1 MPLRFIHIATAFSS
15 DFFIIRCEWKSCL
28 GNSEIDRPIQPNQ
41 TFQRLSMTTAQ
52 PSLLQLAKQGDP
64 SAISSLMN
72 QSLPKG
78 ITAKVSLKDDCL
90 KVMLESVEVPEQR
103 SCVEFV
109 RKGIANLN
117 IISIQQVKVYG
128 RETGEDFPS
137 WQEDFEIILSD
148 VPDTTELARQG
159 DLEAINTLFTQ
170 WLDSSGVT
178 SKVTLKNDCLRVM
191 LESSEFPDQSALTSQ
206 IFERVKQLNLQNC
219 SQLKISGRE
228 PGDEFPDWQKDFD
241 LTQDFDLVQA
251 SQSLITNCLQLPTEL
266 EVYATALF
274 AEPVQEPI
282 PQELTPPQ
290 PKLLELARTGD
301 VQAITNVMNYLLES
315 KGLTVSATI
324 KGECLLVAIQSDCIP
339 DQEQSIT
346 YLRKVLDEM
355 KLSTVKQVKVY
366 ARRKGSTFTAW
377 TQDLNLESS
386 KQGDFF
392 GSIFGAVAGAAGAV
406 GGAAA
411 YAGGAVTGAVTG
423 AAGAVGSAAMQAT
436 DGVGYVL
443 HMVSDSPQLQGLTKN
458 LKLDKFIHLID
469 KVDVVKAET
478 HVKKLQRKYP
488 NEKPADIAHR
498 VMMEK
503 AIYVGGS
510 GFASSLTPGF
520 AAAMFAV
527 DLAATMA
534 LQAEMVY
541 QIACA
546 YGLNLHEPARKGE
559 VLAIFGIAL
568 GGNYALK
575 AGLGLARN
583 IPFAGAV
590 IGASGNAA
598 MLYAMG
604 YAACR
609 FYEAK
614 LNPFASTDSALS
626 EVASDVYL
634 QDAIKQQVIMDQILV
649 HLVLAGCPGKNL
661 QQILPN
667 LQSLNLSP
675 ASLETITANPKA
687 LPPLDKLLEQLNR
700 DFAVSL
706 VAQCRRIAQADGVI
720 TPQEARILKMISQK
734 FDSN

>member
-1 MPLRFIHIATAFSS
+1 
-15 DFFIIRCEWKSCL
+15 
-28 GNSEIDRPIQPNQ
+28 
-41 TFQRLSMTTAQ
+41 MTTAQ

-72 QSLPKG
+72 HSLPKG
-78 ITAKVSLKDDCL
+78 ITAKASLKEGCL
-90 KVMLESVEVPEQR
+90 KVMLESVAVPEQK

-109 RKGIANLN
+109 RKGITNLH
-117 IISIQQVKVYG
+117 ITSIQQVKVYG

-137 WQEDFEIILSD
+137 WQEDFEILPST
-148 VPDTTELARQG
+148 VPNITDLARQG
-159 DLEAINTLFTQ
+159 DIEAINTLFTQ
-170 WLDSSGVT
+170 WLASSGIT
-178 SKVTLKNDCLRVM
+178 SKVTLKNSCLRVM
-191 LESSEFPDQSALTSQ
+191 LESTEFPDQSALATQ
-206 IFERVKQLNLQNC
+206 ILEHVKQLNLQNC
-219 SQLKISGRE
+219 PQLKISGRE

-251 SQSLITNCLQLPTEL
+251 SQSLITSCLQLPTEL
-266 EVYATALF
+266 EAYATALF
-274 AEPVQEPI
+274 AESVQEPI
-282 PQELTPPQ
+282 KPQSS
-290 PKLLELARTGD
+290 LLELARTGD
-301 VQAITNVMNYLLES
+301 VQAITNVMNYLLDS
-315 KGLTVSATI
+315 KGLTVTTTI
-324 KGECLLVAIQSDCIP
+324 KGDCLLVALQCDRLP

-366 ARRKGSTFTAW
+366 ARRKGATFTAW
-377 TQDLNLESS
+377 TQDLNLESA

-458 LKLDKFIHLID
+458 LKLDKFIYLID

-510 GFASSLTPGF
+510 GFASSLAPGM

-675 ASLETITANPKA
+675 ASLETIAANPRA

-706 VAQCRRIAQADGVI
+706 IAQCRKIAQADGII
-720 TPQEARILKMISQK
+720 TPQEARILKRITQK